1 MSKEIKIAPK
11 ELARI
16 NRANAL
22 GKKWLHPNGNP
33 IDPDYIC
40 KCYDLYK
47 QGRITS
53 RKLLTEIFPGRTLK
67 AVESKVW
74 KIRGRA
80 EPEQFNDPNQEDLF
94 RQLIPQNGGSG
105 K

>member
-1 MSKEIKIAPK
+1 MSRKVRLSSK
-11 ELARI
+11 ELAAV
-16 NRANAL
+16 NRENAH
-22 GKKWLHPNGNP
+22 GKKWVNAKGEPY
-33 IDPDYIC
+33 DPDFIC

-74 KIRGRA
+74 KIRGRS
-80 EPEQFNDPNQEDLF
+80 EPGQYNDPNQEDLF
-94 RQLIPQNGGSG
+94 RQLLSTKKI
-105 K
+105 